1 MPDAT
6 LTKYAPDARI
16 GDVTAK
22 ELRAI
27 IAAVTRG
34 AALDAVRAQVIARA
48 EALEVGG
55 LLPGNWR
62 ADGSLADAS
71 ATWSTD
77 EQRETWSDLYQGLEA
92 ALREKYD
99 AEDSYYCWLYVH
111 DLTDAEVIFV
121 HNGDVLSA
129 PYTVT
134 EGGPIEIGDAV
145 KVRPVTEYVKTER
158 AAGPLIDFRK
168 AKAAGLK
175 GLERRTFDVAVAD
188 MELREADDGSLR
200 FSGYACVTGVAYDMG
215 WYQET
220 IERGAFKRTL
230 EQSPDVQLLINHTG
244 MPLARTSSGTLRLE
258 ERTTPDENGKTG
270 LWVEADLDPEDPDVR
285 SLRGKMARKDI
296 DQMSFAF
303 APTSSGGWNDD
314 YTERKIAAVTIHRG
328 DVSVVNQGAN
338 PATAGAMLRSQDALV
353 ALRRLGGLDAFAAC
367 IVETGDLRRLPHEER
382 AGKKLS
388 AATMELLT
396 QMSTLLGTGED
407 AVGEARSLLDELI
420 GTPDDDDELAEVPVE
435 RAAPIAIPDH
445 LTRAR
450 QELAALTAGRRAA

>member
-1 MPDAT
+1 MPEVT
-6 LTKYAPDARI
+6 LPVYAPDATV
-16 GDVTAK
+16 GEVSAK
-22 ELRAI
+22 ELRTI

-34 AALDAVRAQVIARA
+34 AELDAVRAQVIARA
-48 EALEVGG
+48 EALDVGG

-62 ADGSLADAS
+62 SDGTLASAT

-77 EQRETWSDLYQGLEA
+77 EQRETWADLFIGLEA
-92 ALREKYD
+92 ALKEKYD
-99 AEDSYYCWLYVH
+99 AEDSYYCYVYVQ
-111 DLTDAEVIFV
+111 DITDTEVIFV
-121 HNGDVLSA
+121 KSGEVLSA

-134 EGGPIEIGDAV
+134 AGGPIEIGDAV

-158 AAGPLIDFRK
+158 AGPLIDFRK

-215 WYQET
+215 WYRET

-353 ALRRLGGLDAFAAC
+353 ALRRLGGLDAFVAC
-367 IVETGDLRRLPHEER
+367 IVETGDLRRLPREER

-420 GTPDDDDELAEVPVE
+420 GTPDDDEPAEAPVE